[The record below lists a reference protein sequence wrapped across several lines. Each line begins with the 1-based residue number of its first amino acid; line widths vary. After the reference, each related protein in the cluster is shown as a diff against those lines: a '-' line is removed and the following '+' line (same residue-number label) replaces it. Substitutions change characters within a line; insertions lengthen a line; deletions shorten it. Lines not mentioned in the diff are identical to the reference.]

1 MTREGKGG
9 GGESES
15 KVGLQGVGV
24 GLNVAE
30 TVLDAQLETTLT
42 LDPSF
47 LGAKAVSAWGMDK
60 NSCLSSPEA
69 ASANCLPA
77 GSLWKEGFLRA
88 VGQ

>member
-30 TVLDAQLETTLT
+30 TALDAQLETTLT

-47 LGAKAVSAWGMDK
+47 LGAKSVSAWGMDK

-69 ASANCLPA
+69 AANCLPA

-88 VGQ
+88 MGQ